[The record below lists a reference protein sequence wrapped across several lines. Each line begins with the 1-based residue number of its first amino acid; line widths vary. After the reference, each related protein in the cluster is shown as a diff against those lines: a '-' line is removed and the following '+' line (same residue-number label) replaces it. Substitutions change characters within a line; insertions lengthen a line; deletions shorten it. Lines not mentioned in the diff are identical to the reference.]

1 LRKPAAVV
9 GVILNLSV
17 WFAVHTVF
25 HTVQRQ
31 TISLMRVDVPEWR
44 SVDLAALTLSACA
57 LIAMLRFKLGMGW
70 TLFGSA
76 VLGAG
81 IWTFLHVR

>member
-1 LRKPAAVV
+1 
-9 GVILNLSV
+9 
-17 WFAVHTVF
+17 
-25 HTVQRQ
+25 
-31 TISLMRVDVPEWR
+31 MRVDVPQWR
-44 SVDLAALTLSACA
+44 SVDLAALTLSTCA

-81 IWTFLHVR
+81 IWTFVHVG